1 MLNSY
6 SALYLTLFIAA
17 FCVTATGFKI
27 GKAQASDNPAP
38 VVVELYTSQSCSSC
52 PPADK
57 ILQSLTQNENLI
69 VLSCHV
75 SYWNRLNWV
84 DTLSREF
91 CDIRQHG
98 YASLTT
104 RKRIYT
110 PQMVVNGINMFVGSR
125 ADQVK
130 SALIKGKNQGVQP
143 ITISSSDDLINFELP
158 AAGEKWGND
167 FRLWMYGYKKETV
180 QEIGSGENRGKTV
193 KYVNAAITYDNLGA
207 WEGGAV
213 SKSVQTPQDDI
224 DGVVIFAQ
232 TGGYGRI
239 VAAGKLEFSKEEN
252 PS

>member
-1 MLNSY
+1 MLKSY
-6 SALYLTLFIAA
+6 SALYLTLFIGT
-17 FCVTATGFKI
+17 FCATAMGLNIKNAN
-27 GKAQASDNPAP
+27 AQDTTTP

-57 ILQSLTQNENLI
+57 ILQGLVENENLI
-69 VLSCHV
+69 ILSCHV
-75 SYWNRLNWV
+75 SYWNRMNWV

-98 YASLTT
+98 YASLTAG
-104 RKRIYT
+104 KRIYT
-110 PQMVVNGINMFVGSR
+110 PQMVINGIDTFVGSR

-130 SALIKGKNQGVQP
+130 SALIKGKNEGVQP
-143 ITISSSDDLINFELP
+143 ITISTSEDLINFELP
-158 AAGEKWGND
+158 AAAEKWGND

-180 QEIGSGENRGKTV
+180 QDIGNGENSGKIV

-207 WEGGAV
+207 WEGAAV

-232 TGGYGRI
+232 AGGYGRI
-239 VAAGKLEFSKEEN
+239 IAAGKLEFSKDEN